1 MNRLFI
7 VVALIVFGMH
17 AASYAQTKRI
27 AVAYSAVSATQSS
40 FYVTKEAGLFEK
52 HGLFVDPVY
61 VASGTKV
68 AQAMIAGEAEDFIDR
83 RFTTSWRR
91 AVFSS
96 PSRVEKSRNIFQ
108 RPSARGRMHEAKAS
122 YVYSAWLRVAN
133 PIKLQISG

>member
-40 FYVTKEAGLFEK
+40 FYGTKEAGLFEK

-61 VASGTKV
+61 MASGTKV
-68 AQAMIAGEAEDFIDR
+68 AQAMIAGEAEDFIDPT
-83 RFTTSWRR
+83 FYNEL
-91 AVFSS
+91 
-96 PSRVEKSRNIFQ
+96 EKSGFFK
-108 RPSARGRMHEAKAS
+108 S
-122 YVYSAWLRVAN
+122 
-133 PIKLQISG
+133 ISR